1 MTELEKLQ
9 TRLKELKNVIS
20 ISHDEIRLIE
30 NQMDEPLFDA
40 YRANLVGRCFKSV
53 DGYSNWYKILE
64 VKRVYGRQIVCHT
77 IDVNENSIEFHEIY
91 HANTSEP
98 IPNAEFDTAL
108 NDLLQKIN
116 QFK

>member
-1 MTELEKLQ
+1 MTQLEKLQ
-9 TRLKELKNVIS
+9 TRLKELRNVIS
-20 ISHDEIRLIE
+20 ISQDEVRLIQ
-30 NQMDEPLFDA
+30 NQINEPLFDA
-40 YRANLVGRCFKSV
+40 YRANLVGQCFKSDDDYV
-53 DGYSNWYKILE
+53 NWYKILE

-98 IPNAEFDTAL
+98 IPNAEFDIAL
-108 NDLLQKIN
+108 NDLLQKID